1 MNNITKYNLKTFA
14 ISAIGLIL
22 LFCVLTYISAPKTDG
37 FEFSSINPL
46 GFLEGAAFALG
57 FGLGFPLW
65 LSVIVISAVSF
76 LIFMAFLWLC
86 RRYIK

>member
-1 MNNITKYNLKTFA
+1 MNRITKYNLKTFA

-22 LFCVLTYISAPKTDG
+22 LLCVLTYISAPKTDG

-46 GFLEGAAFALG
+46 EFLEGATFALG

-65 LSVIVISAVSF
+65 LSVIVISIVSF
-76 LIFMAFLWLC
+76 FIFMMFLWII
-86 RRYIK
+86 RKVIK

>member
-37 FEFSSINPL
+37 FEFISINPL
-46 GFLEGAAFALG
+46 GFLEGSVFALG

-65 LSVIVISAVSF
+65 LSVIVISIVSF
-76 LIFMAFLWLC
+76 FIFMMFLWIT
-86 RRYIK
+86 RKVIK

>member
-1 MNNITKYNLKTFA
+1 MNNITKYNLKTLA

-57 FGLGFPLW
+57 FGLGFSLW

-76 LIFMAFLWLC
+76 LIFAVFLWIT
-86 RRYIK
+86 RKVIK

>member
-1 MNNITKYNLKTFA
+1 VNNITKYNLKTLA

-76 LIFMAFLWLC
+76 LIFAVFLWIT
-86 RRYIK
+86 RKVIK